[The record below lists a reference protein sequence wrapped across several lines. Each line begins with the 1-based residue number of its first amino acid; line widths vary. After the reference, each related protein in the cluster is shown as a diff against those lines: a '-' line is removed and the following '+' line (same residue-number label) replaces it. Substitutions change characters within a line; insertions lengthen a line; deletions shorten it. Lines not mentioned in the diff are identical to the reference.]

1 MSLAYQQQQSRHR
14 QQQVVH
20 HEPSRQELPA
30 RSATEQPDFEERFG
44 VSGNSERAALVGLEG
59 GGGQGVAS
67 PPAPGS
73 GMDAFRAVVHAEAA
87 ADTLTI
93 GPRDLGI
100 EFQLTEDGLVAT
112 ADACVDRMARFEDAS
127 NRWYHLGRGRE
138 QYEQEKPQYELDIR
152 MYQRLAL
159 RVRQDGARIEGI
171 MRLADQAL
179 RESDAT
185 RLLLEDRGLAA
196 STDGAGFALD
206 DGLVGEDLAQ
216 AREAFASTGYRP
228 TQESME
234 AELRQGG
241 ADLLDAL
248 AVQGHGLGFVI
259 SGMRAQA
266 QARRSDAVAGEVQR
280 IDAIIATCDRF
291 GELLRLMTAALSL
304 GGTLTA
310 REGLG
315 EVGSK
320 ATDVLDPFELPGA
333 AARLVYEDELHALA
347 GRLAALGAAEDGWRE
362 LGHHEQIRQALGE
375 YCAVV
380 HSLDEHGAASQA
392 LRDDYVGGLG
402 NLGRIMDVDAI
413 ARGLPGA
420 RERGTGRAMEN
431 LARIRATHLALEGVT
446 SPLEEAM
453 LRTQE
458 SQAVFGEFSRERVG
472 QAWLNQLRG
481 DQGGLALFYK
491 SVHAGLAA
499 TLEQVTGRSEELAGS
514 SESFGALLSRVAV

>member
-1 MSLAYQQQQSRHR
+1 
-14 QQQVVH
+14 
-20 HEPSRQELPA
+20 
-30 RSATEQPDFEERFG
+30 
-44 VSGNSERAALVGLEG
+44 
-59 GGGQGVAS
+59 
-67 PPAPGS
+67 
-73 GMDAFRAVVHAEAA
+73 
-87 ADTLTI
+87 
-93 GPRDLGI
+93 
-100 EFQLTEDGLVAT
+100 
-112 ADACVDRMARFEDAS
+112 
-127 NRWYHLGRGRE
+127 
-138 QYEQEKPQYELDIR
+138 
-152 MYQRLAL
+152 
-159 RVRQDGARIEGI
+159 
-171 MRLADQAL
+171 
-179 RESDAT
+179 
-185 RLLLEDRGLAA
+185 
-196 STDGAGFALD
+196 
-206 DGLVGEDLAQ
+206 
-216 AREAFASTGYRP
+216 
-228 TQESME
+228 
-234 AELRQGG
+234 
-241 ADLLDAL
+241 
-248 AVQGHGLGFVI
+248 
-259 SGMRAQA
+259 
-266 QARRSDAVAGEVQR
+266 
-280 IDAIIATCDRF
+280 
-291 GELLRLMTAALSL
+291 MTAALSL